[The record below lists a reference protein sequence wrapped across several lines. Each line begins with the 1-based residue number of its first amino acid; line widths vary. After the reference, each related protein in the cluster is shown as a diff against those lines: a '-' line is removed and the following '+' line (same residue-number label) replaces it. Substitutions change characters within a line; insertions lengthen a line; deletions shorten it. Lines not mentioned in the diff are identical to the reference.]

1 MSELKRTPL
10 YPLYE
15 KWGGKTVNYEGW
27 ALPVQFAGVK
37 TEHEAV
43 RTRAGLFDVSHMG
56 EIHVSGKSALP
67 FLQKMLTNDLDKIE
81 IGKAQYTFLCN
92 ENGGTIDDLIVY
104 QLGEN
109 EYLLV
114 VNAAN
119 VEKDYNW
126 LKKHQI
132 EDVTIE
138 NVSDQYAL
146 LAVQGPLAQS
156 ILQKITDT
164 KLSEI
169 SFFRFEQNVNLN
181 NKKGLIAR
189 TGYTGEDGFEVY
201 CRPDDVCELWE
212 EILSVGKDEGI
223 VPCGLAARDTL
234 RFEAGLPL
242 YGQELSETISPIEAG
257 LKFAVKMDKED
268 FFGKDVLAEQIANGT
283 SRKLVGIDMID
294 RGIPRTGYDVRV
306 QNDVIGYITTGTQSP
321 TLKKN
326 IGFALIQSE
335 FSDLG
340 TEVFVSIRNKLV
352 KGKVVSLPFYKRKK

>member
-1 MSELKRTPL
+1 M
-10 YPLYE
+10 
-15 KWGGKTVNYEGW
+15 
-27 ALPVQFAGVK
+27 
-37 TEHEAV
+37 
-43 RTRAGLFDVSHMG
+43 
-56 EIHVSGKSALP
+56 
-67 FLQKMLTNDLDKIE
+67 
-81 IGKAQYTFLCN
+81 
-92 ENGGTIDDLIVY
+92 
-104 QLGEN
+104 
-109 EYLLV
+109 
-114 VNAAN
+114 
-119 VEKDYNW
+119 
-126 LKKHQI
+126 
-132 EDVTIE
+132 TIE

-268 FFGKDVLAEQIANGT
+268 FSGKMYWL
-283 SRKLVGIDMID
+283 
-294 RGIPRTGYDVRV
+294 
-306 QNDVIGYITTGTQSP
+306 
-321 TLKKN
+321 
-326 IGFALIQSE
+326 
-335 FSDLG
+335 
-340 TEVFVSIRNKLV
+340 NKLPMV
-352 KGKVVSLPFYKRKK
+352 LHEN